1 MYIKTCLH
9 IFISAYWSLEVSVF
23 IALLFFPISPYLYF
37 REFTT
42 YRRVTTRLNNILF
55 GEHHLYTSGLGIAPV
70 TFFFLF
76 PFVQHIKMGSIDIS
90 AYGQLQFKTPWI
102 ETPLVESA
110 CLSRAAGCRIFLKLE
125 NVQPS
130 GSFKSR
136 AMGNQILS
144 HLRNPENVG
153 RRVHFYASSGG
164 NAGLAAVCAARSL
177 GYPCTVVV
185 PMGTN
190 PLMLDK
196 IRAAGAAD
204 VIRHGETFSEA
215 GEYMRETIMK
225 TSSGNDQDVIKI
237 ALHPFDNQ
245 PIWEGNGTIIDELE
259 TQLPPATTP
268 EDKKAYNDRA
278 LPLDA
283 ILCSVG
289 GGGLLNGL
297 VMGIE
302 KRRQKKQIT
311 SYSSPTPN
319 PIHLLAIETA
329 GTDSLAA
336 AIANKSLISLPRITS
351 QATSLGAVRVSE
363 TTFQYAVSP
372 PPGIK
377 VHSAVLSDA
386 DAARGVLRL
395 ANDER
400 LLVELACGVCI
411 EAAIGDAATAVPT
424 SKWKRGLDET
434 DITYRDEGYG
444 DDRSTST
451 DNETDQ
457 EVEPEVGEKLNS
469 KLKQLVPDL
478 NSQSRIVIIVCGGSN
493 VTIDMASEWRRMLD
507 EGWA

>member
-1 MYIKTCLH
+1 
-9 IFISAYWSLEVSVF
+9 
-23 IALLFFPISPYLYF
+23 
-37 REFTT
+37 
-42 YRRVTTRLNNILF
+42 
-55 GEHHLYTSGLGIAPV
+55 
-70 TFFFLF
+70 
-76 PFVQHIKMGSIDIS
+76 MGSIDIS
-90 AYGQLQFKTPWI
+90 ACDVPQLKTPWI

-110 CLSRAAGCRIFLKLE
+110 TLSRAAGCRIFLKLE

-164 NAGLAAVCAARSL
+164 NAGLAAVCAARTL

-185 PMGTN
+185 PMATK

-225 TSSGNDQDVIKI
+225 TSNGDDEDVVKI

-259 TQLPPATTP
+259 TQLPPAMSP
-268 EDKKAYNDRA
+268 EDIKAYSNRA
-278 LPLDA
+278 LPLDS
-283 ILCSVG
+283 IICSVG

-297 VMGIE
+297 VQGIE
-302 KRRQKKQIT
+302 KRRQKKQAT
-311 SYSSPTPN
+311 SSTSPN

-336 AIANKSLISLPRITS
+336 AIANKSLVSLPKITS
-351 QATSLGAVRVSE
+351 QATSLGAIRVSE
-363 TTFQYAVSP
+363 TTFQYAVAP
-372 PPGIK
+372 PPGIQ

-400 LLVELACGVCI
+400 LLVELACGVCV
-411 EAAIGDAATAVPT
+411 EAAIGDAASAVSASGAAGAQSIKKRKRGSNDTAV
-424 SKWKRGLDET
+424 S
-434 DITYRDEGYG
+434 YRDEGYG
-444 DDRSTST
+444 DDRSIST
-451 DNETDQ
+451 DNETDL
-457 EVEPEVGEKLNS
+457 EIDAEVGAGKLNS

-478 NSQSRIVIIVCGGSN
+478 NPNSRVVIIVCGGSY
-493 VTIDMASEWRRMLD
+493 VTIDMASEWRKMLD

>member
-1 MYIKTCLH
+1 
-9 IFISAYWSLEVSVF
+9 
-23 IALLFFPISPYLYF
+23 
-37 REFTT
+37 
-42 YRRVTTRLNNILF
+42 
-55 GEHHLYTSGLGIAPV
+55 
-70 TFFFLF
+70 
-76 PFVQHIKMGSIDIS
+76 MGSIDIS
-90 AYGQLQFKTPWI
+90 ACDQLQFKTPWI

-110 CLSRAAGCRIFLKLE
+110 SLSRAAGCRIFLKLE

-144 HLRNPENVG
+144 HLRNPANVG

-185 PMGTN
+185 PMATK

-225 TSSGNDQDVIKI
+225 TSSGDDQDVIKI

-245 PIWEGNGTIIDELE
+245 PIWEGNSTLIDELE
-259 TQLPPATTP
+259 TQLSPSTSP
-268 EDKKAYNDRA
+268 EDEKAYNDRA

-302 KRRQKKQIT
+302 KRRQKKKQIA
-311 SYSSPTPN
+311 SSSSKPN

-336 AIANKSLISLPRITS
+336 AIANKSLISLPKITS

-377 VHSAVLSDA
+377 VHSTVLSDA

-395 ANDER
+395 ASDER

-411 EAAIGDAATAVPT
+411 EAAIGDAATAAPASET
-424 SKWKRGLDET
+424 AGAGAQSIKKRKRSSDET
-434 DITYRDEGYG
+434 VVTYRDEGYG
-444 DDRSTST
+444 DDRSIST

-457 EVEPEVGEKLNS
+457 EVEEVGEKLNS
-469 KLKQLVPDL
+469 KLKQLVPGL
-478 NSQSRIVIIVCGGSN
+478 NSQSRVVIIVCGGSY
-493 VTIDMASEWRRMLD
+493 VTIDMACEWRKMLD
-507 EGWA
+507 AGWA

>member
-1 MYIKTCLH
+1 
-9 IFISAYWSLEVSVF
+9 
-23 IALLFFPISPYLYF
+23 
-37 REFTT
+37 
-42 YRRVTTRLNNILF
+42 
-55 GEHHLYTSGLGIAPV
+55 
-70 TFFFLF
+70 
-76 PFVQHIKMGSIDIS
+76 MGSIDIS
-90 AYGQLQFKTPWI
+90 TCDQLQFKTPWI

-144 HLRNPENVG
+144 HLRNPANMG
-153 RRVHFYASSGG
+153 RRVHFFASSGG

-185 PMGTN
+185 PIGTK

-204 VIRHGETFSEA
+204 VIRHGETFLEA

-225 TSSGNDQDVIKI
+225 ASSEDDQDVIKI

-259 TQLPPATTP
+259 TQLPPAASP

-302 KRRQKKQIT
+302 KRRQQKKIT
-311 SYSSPTPN
+311 SSSKPN

-336 AIANKSLISLPRITS
+336 AIANKSLISLPKITS

-363 TTFQYAVSP
+363 TTFNYAVSP

-377 VHSAVLSDA
+377 VHSTVLSDA

-411 EAAIGDAATAVPT
+411 EAAIGDAATAVPASVT
-424 SKWKRGLDET
+424 AGAGAQSIKKRKRDLSET
-434 DITYRDEGYG
+434 DVTYRDEGYG

-457 EVEPEVGEKLNS
+457 ELEPEVEKLNS

-478 NSQSRIVIIVCGGSN
+478 NSQSRVVIIVCGGSYVN
-493 VTIDMASEWRRMLD
+493 IDMACEWRKMLD

>member
-1 MYIKTCLH
+1 
-9 IFISAYWSLEVSVF
+9 
-23 IALLFFPISPYLYF
+23 
-37 REFTT
+37 
-42 YRRVTTRLNNILF
+42 
-55 GEHHLYTSGLGIAPV
+55 
-70 TFFFLF
+70 
-76 PFVQHIKMGSIDIS
+76 MGSIDIS
-90 AYGQLQFKTPWI
+90 ACDQLQFKTPWI

-144 HLRNPENVG
+144 HLRNPANIG

-185 PMGTN
+185 PMGTK

-225 TSSGNDQDVIKI
+225 TSSGDDQDVIKI

-259 TQLPPATTP
+259 TQLPPATSP

-311 SYSSPTPN
+311 SSSSSTPN

-336 AIANKSLISLPRITS
+336 AIANKSLISLPKITS
-351 QATSLGAVRVSE
+351 QAISLGAVRVSE

-377 VHSAVLSDA
+377 VHSTVLSDA

-411 EAAIGDAATAVPT
+411 EAAIGDAATAVPASAT
-424 SKWKRGLDET
+424 TGAGAQSIKKRKRGLVET
-434 DITYRDEGYG
+434 DVAYRDEGYG
-444 DDRSTST
+444 DDRSTSP

-457 EVEPEVGEKLNS
+457 ELEPQVGEKLNS
-469 KLKQLVPDL
+469 KLKQLVPNL
-478 NSQSRIVIIVCGGSN
+478 NSQSRVVIIVCGGSY
-493 VTIDMASEWRRMLD
+493 VTIDMACEWRKMLD